1 MKQVVIGLSGHIDHG
16 KTTLIKALTG
26 ANTQRHQEEVNRGM
40 TIDIGFAFLTKK
52 ITIIDVPGHE
62 KFVKNM
68 MAGVSGIDAA
78 IIVVAADDGVMPQTR
93 EHFEILKLLD
103 VKVGLIVINKIDL
116 VDNDWL
122 DLVEL
127 DIQEL
132 IEGSF
137 FENSPIH
144 KVSALNNIGIDELK
158 DDLVEITESIPTKE
172 SRGIFR
178 LPVDRVF
185 SMKGFGTVVTGTVS
199 SGNVKIGDTVEI
211 LPGNKKTKI
220 RGIQT
225 HESNTESVELGARAA
240 LNLQNI
246 EIGELER
253 GFQLATPGFFQS
265 HSSLGASINLLSSS
279 KYEITQNQRVRVH
292 LGTQEVMAR
301 LAIPDKSSINPG
313 EFSPAIL
320 KLEKP
325 LIASIGDKFIIR
337 LYSPVVTIGG
347 GEVIETELNGK
358 WKYIREKINF
368 LYKLK
373 DNERFRYRIESAN
386 SKPFTKSKIALKLGL
401 SHQKIENIVSNDN
414 QLKWINYKTS
424 VWLLS
429 LNQLDI
435 VYSKIN
441 TFLENFHRDNPY
453 KSGAQK
459 EQIRHFLNS
468 DDNFCDYLLMSL
480 SNQSIIKNINDRWSL
495 YRFSIKLSD
504 NENKLL
510 QALIIILEKK
520 GLLLPD
526 ITN

>member
-1 MKQVVIGLSGHIDHG
+1 
-16 KTTLIKALTG
+16 
-26 ANTQRHQEEVNRGM
+26 
-40 TIDIGFAFLTKK
+40 
-52 ITIIDVPGHE
+52 
-62 KFVKNM
+62 
-68 MAGVSGIDAA
+68 
-78 IIVVAADDGVMPQTR
+78 
-93 EHFEILKLLD
+93 
-103 VKVGLIVINKIDL
+103 
-116 VDNDWL
+116 
-122 DLVEL
+122 
-127 DIQEL
+127 
-132 IEGSF
+132 
-137 FENSPIH
+137 
-144 KVSALNNIGIDELK
+144 
-158 DDLVEITESIPTKE
+158 
-172 SRGIFR
+172 
-178 LPVDRVF
+178 
-185 SMKGFGTVVTGTVS
+185 
-199 SGNVKIGDTVEI
+199 
-211 LPGNKKTKI
+211 
-220 RGIQT
+220 
-225 HESNTESVELGARAA
+225 
-240 LNLQNI
+240 
-246 EIGELER
+246 
-253 GFQLATPGFFQS
+253 
-265 HSSLGASINLLSSS
+265 
-279 KYEITQNQRVRVH
+279 
-292 LGTQEVMAR
+292 
-301 LAIPDKSSINPG
+301 
-313 EFSPAIL
+313 
-320 KLEKP
+320 

-373 DNERFRYRIESAN
+373 DNERFRYRIEIAN

-435 VYSKIN
+435 IYSKIN

-510 QALIIILEKK
+510 QALIIILEKEGFTSSRYNELAK
-520 GLLLPD
+520 KLKATNEQVLILLNIAEQNGDLLRLDGSLMFTRTNFLLLKEKVLDFFDSKTELSVVEFKELAKTSRKYAVPLLEYFD
-526 ITN
+526 KQKITYRDGNVRKLV